1 MPIDGLICYNSAR
14 SFCLVRQGST
24 TAMFTVRR
32 KLMMGVG
39 LVLAMVGTLA
49 ASSLSAI
56 LSYREVVNDLDRNL
70 RLVPQRHALIE
81 SLTDLQEPLLP
92 LPDKFNGRLAR
103 QQMFEDRLSAA
114 ETQLANELV
123 KLRNLSAAEY
133 PSTYEIA
140 QTRLW
145 EIDNGLQELRDLLP
159 DLGDSKTADETV
171 ARLMIRVAFV
181 SRIAMGLPEFGNGLT
196 GLLRSARETYW
207 ASFLWVTI
215 STALVVL
222 LLGGV
227 VIGGYRWIFKP
238 WAKLIEGASRVAQ
251 GKFEYRLRLNTNDE
265 FAELADSFNRMTARF
280 VEIRNDLDRQVHE
293 RTEQILRQER
303 LAGLGFLAAGIAHEI
318 NNPLTA
324 IRWTS
329 ESLVSRIDA
338 FCKAAAPQDRALA
351 ENYLKMIQSE
361 AVRCQQITAKLLD
374 FARSEGGQR
383 SRNDLTMIIQEVI
396 KLVRAMSKYH
406 QCAIVFER
414 TAPCFLEVDGNE
426 MKQVVLNLV
435 ANALDAM
442 EAPVVA
448 DRRVRLAAPQPA
460 DLIKPTEQLSESPE
474 QLAKGKLEIRLQ
486 EFTDHV
492 EVEFQ
497 DSGCGMTPEVL
508 RNIFVPFYTT
518 KPSGQGT
525 GLGLPISH
533 RIVTDHA
540 GRLAALSDG
549 PGHGSTFRLSLP
561 RSAKTQTEAA

>member
-1 MPIDGLICYNSAR
+1 
-14 SFCLVRQGST
+14 
-24 TAMFTVRR
+24 MFTVRR

-49 ASSLSAI
+49 ASSLWAI
-56 LSYREVVNDLDRNL
+56 LSYRAVVNDLDRNL

-81 SLTDLQEPLLP
+81 SLTDLHEPLLP
-92 LPDKFNGRLAR
+92 ITDKGRLAR
-103 QQMFEDRLSAA
+103 KQMFEERLIAA
-114 ETQLANELV
+114 EAQLAEELV
-123 KLRNLSAAEY
+123 KLRNLPAAEY
-133 PSTYEIA
+133 PSTFEIA

-145 EIDNGLQELRDLLP
+145 EIDNGLQELRELLP
-159 DLGDSKTADETV
+159 DLGDPKTADEAV
-171 ARLMIRVAFV
+171 ARLMIKVAIV
-181 SRIAMGLPEFGNGLT
+181 SDIAMGLPEFGTGLT

-215 STALVVL
+215 STVLVVL
-222 LLGGV
+222 LLVGV
-227 VIGGYRWIFKP
+227 VVGGYRWIFKP

-251 GKFEYRLRLNTNDE
+251 GKFEYRLRLNTDDE
-265 FAELADSFNRMTARF
+265 FAELAESFNRMTARF

-329 ESLVSRIDA
+329 ESMLSRVEA
-338 FCKAAAPQDRALA
+338 LCKSAASQDRALA

-361 AVRCQQITAKLLD
+361 AARCQQITAKLLD
-374 FARSEGGQR
+374 FARSEGGKR
-383 SRNDLTMIIQEVI
+383 SRNDLTTIIQEVI

-406 QCAIVFER
+406 QCSIVFER
-414 TAPCFLEVDGNE
+414 TTPCFLVVDGNE

-442 EAPVVA
+442 ESPVTA
-448 DRRVRLAAPQPA
+448 DRRVRLAAPNPDDITKPVDQTPPPA
-460 DLIKPTEQLSESPE
+460 ERTAS
-474 QLAKGKLEIRLQ
+474 GRLEIRLQ

-497 DSGCGMTPEVL
+497 DTGCGMTPEVL

-533 RIVTDHA
+533 RIVTDHN
-540 GRLAALSDG
+540 GRLAASSDG

-561 RSAKTQTEAA
+561 RTAQAQEEAA

>member
-1 MPIDGLICYNSAR
+1 ML
-14 SFCLVRQGST
+14 
-24 TAMFTVRR
+24 TVRR
-32 KLMMGVG
+32 KLMIGVW

-49 ASSLSAI
+49 ASSLWAI

-81 SLTDLQEPLLP
+81 SLADLHEPLLP

-103 QQMFEDRLSAA
+103 QQMFEDRLHAA
-114 ETQLANELV
+114 EAQLADELV

-133 PSTYEIA
+133 PSTFEIA

-145 EIDNGLQELRDLLP
+145 EIDNGLQELRELLP
-159 DLGDSKTADETV
+159 DLGDSKKADETV
-171 ARLMIRVAFV
+171 ARLMIKVAV
-181 SRIAMGLPEFGNGLT
+181 LSDIAMGMPEFGTGLT

-227 VIGGYRWIFKP
+227 VVGGYRWIFKP
-238 WAKLIEGASRVAQ
+238 WAKLIEGTSRVAQ

-280 VEIRNDLDRQVHE
+280 VEIRDDLDRQVHE

-329 ESLVSRIDA
+329 ESLLARIETL
-338 FCKAAAPQDRALA
+338 CKAAAPQDRALA
-351 ENYLKMIQSE
+351 DNYLKMIQSE
-361 AVRCQQITAKLLD
+361 AARCQQITAKLLD

-383 SRNDLTMIIQEVI
+383 SRNDLTLIIQEVI

-406 QCAIVFER
+406 QCSIVFER
-414 TAPCFLEVDGNE
+414 TAPCILEVDGNE

-442 EAPVVA
+442 ATPAIA
-448 DRRVRLAAPQPA
+448 DRRVRLAAPQSVDLKKPA
-460 DLIKPTEQLSESPE
+460 DRIPESSD
-474 QLAKGKLEIRLQ
+474 QIASGRLDIRLQ
-486 EFTDHV
+486 EFTDHI

-497 DSGCGMTPEVL
+497 DTGCGMTPEVL

-533 RIVTDHA
+533 RIVADHD
-540 GRLAALSDG
+540 GRLAASSDG
-549 PGHGSTFRLSLP
+549 LGRGSTFRLSLP
-561 RSAKTQTEAA
+561 RSAQIQEAAA

>member
-1 MPIDGLICYNSAR
+1 
-14 SFCLVRQGST
+14 
-24 TAMFTVRR
+24 MFTVRR

-39 LVLAMVGTLA
+39 LVLAMVGALA
-49 ASSLSAI
+49 ASSLWAI
-56 LSYREVVNDLDRNL
+56 LSYRAVVNDLDRNL
-70 RLVPQRHALIE
+70 RLVPQRHTLIE
-81 SLTDLQEPLLP
+81 SLTDLHEPLLP
-92 LPDKFNGRLAR
+92 TSDKGRIAR
-103 QQMFEDRLSAA
+103 QQMFEERLIAA
-114 ETQLANELV
+114 EAQLAEELV

-133 PSTYEIA
+133 PSTFEIA

-145 EIDNGLQELRDLLP
+145 EIDHGLQELRELLP
-159 DLGDSKTADETV
+159 DLGDSKMADETV
-171 ARLMIRVAFV
+171 ARLMIKVAVV
-181 SRIAMGLPEFGNGLT
+181 SDIAMGLPEFGTGLT

-215 STALVVL
+215 STVLVVL

-329 ESLVSRIDA
+329 ESMLSRVEA
-338 FCKAAAPQDRALA
+338 LCKSAAPQDRALA

-361 AVRCQQITAKLLD
+361 AARCQQITAKLLD
-374 FARSEGGQR
+374 FARSEGGKR
-383 SRNDLTMIIQEVI
+383 SLNDLTLIIHEVI

-406 QCAIVFER
+406 QCSIVFER
-414 TAPCFLEVDGNE
+414 SAPCILEIDANE

-442 EAPVVA
+442 EVPAA
-448 DRRVRLAAPQPA
+448 SDRRVRLAGPQSV
-460 DLIKPTEQLSESPE
+460 DITKPIEPTSASSEWT
-474 QLAKGKLEIRLQ
+474 ATGRLEIRLQ

-497 DSGCGMTPEVL
+497 DTGCGMTPEVL

-533 RIVTDHA
+533 RIVADHN
-540 GRLAALSDG
+540 GRLAASSDG

-561 RSAKTQTEAA
+561 RSAQAQDEAA

>member
-1 MPIDGLICYNSAR
+1 
-14 SFCLVRQGST
+14 
-24 TAMFTVRR
+24 MFTVRR

-39 LVLAMVGTLA
+39 LVLAMVGALA
-49 ASSLSAI
+49 ASSLWAI
-56 LSYREVVNDLDRNL
+56 LSYRAVVNDLDRNL
-70 RLVPQRHALIE
+70 RLVPQRHTLIE
-81 SLTDLQEPLLP
+81 SLTDLHEPLLP
-92 LPDKFNGRLAR
+92 TSDKGRIAR
-103 QQMFEDRLSAA
+103 QQMFEERLIAA
-114 ETQLANELV
+114 EAQLAEELV

-133 PSTYEIA
+133 PSTFEIA

-145 EIDNGLQELRDLLP
+145 EIDHGLQELRELLP
-159 DLGDSKTADETV
+159 DLGDSKMADETV
-171 ARLMIRVAFV
+171 ARLMIKVAVV
-181 SRIAMGLPEFGNGLT
+181 SDIAMGLPEFGTGLT

-215 STALVVL
+215 STVLVVL

-329 ESLVSRIDA
+329 ESMLSRVEA
-338 FCKAAAPQDRALA
+338 LCKSAAPQDRALA

-361 AVRCQQITAKLLD
+361 AARCQQITAKLLD
-374 FARSEGGQR
+374 FARSEGGKR
-383 SRNDLTMIIQEVI
+383 SLNDLTLIIHEVI

-406 QCAIVFER
+406 QCSIVFER
-414 TAPCFLEVDGNE
+414 TAPCILEIDANE

-442 EAPVVA
+442 EVPAA
-448 DRRVRLAAPQPA
+448 SDRRVRLAGPQSV
-460 DLIKPTEQLSESPE
+460 DITKPIEPTTASSEWT
-474 QLAKGKLEIRLQ
+474 ATGRLEIRLQ

-497 DSGCGMTPEVL
+497 DTGCGMTPEVL

-533 RIVTDHA
+533 RIVADHN
-540 GRLAALSDG
+540 GRLAASSDG

-561 RSAKTQTEAA
+561 RSAQAQDEAA

>member
-1 MPIDGLICYNSAR
+1 
-14 SFCLVRQGST
+14 
-24 TAMFTVRR
+24 MFTVRR

-49 ASSLSAI
+49 ASSLWAI

-70 RLVPQRHALIE
+70 RLVPQRHTLIE
-81 SLTDLQEPLLP
+81 SLTDLHEPLLP
-92 LPDKFNGRLAR
+92 TSDKGRLAR
-103 QQMFEDRLSAA
+103 QQMFEERLIAA
-114 ETQLANELV
+114 EAQLAEELV

-133 PSTYEIA
+133 PSTFEIA

-145 EIDNGLQELRDLLP
+145 EIDHGLQELRELLP
-159 DLGDSKTADETV
+159 DLGDSKIADETV
-171 ARLMIRVAFV
+171 ARLMIKVAVV
-181 SRIAMGLPEFGNGLT
+181 SDIAMGLPEFGTGLT

-215 STALVVL
+215 STVLVVL

-329 ESLVSRIDA
+329 ESMLSRVEA
-338 FCKAAAPQDRALA
+338 LCKSAAPQDRALA

-361 AVRCQQITAKLLD
+361 AARCQQITAKLLD
-374 FARSEGGQR
+374 FARSEGGKR
-383 SRNDLTMIIQEVI
+383 SLNDLTLIIHEVI

-406 QCAIVFER
+406 QCSIVFER
-414 TAPCFLEVDGNE
+414 SAPCILEIDANE

-442 EAPVVA
+442 EVPAA
-448 DRRVRLAAPQPA
+448 SDRRVRLAGPQSV
-460 DLIKPTEQLSESPE
+460 DITKPIEPTTASSEWT
-474 QLAKGKLEIRLQ
+474 ATGRLEIRLQ

-497 DSGCGMTPEVL
+497 DTGCGMTPEVL

-533 RIVTDHA
+533 RIVADHN
-540 GRLAALSDG
+540 GRLAASSDG

-561 RSAKTQTEAA
+561 RSAHAQDEAA

>member
-1 MPIDGLICYNSAR
+1 
-14 SFCLVRQGST
+14 
-24 TAMFTVRR
+24 MFTVRR

-49 ASSLSAI
+49 ASSLWAI

-70 RLVPQRHALIE
+70 RLVPQRHTLIE
-81 SLTDLQEPLLP
+81 SLTDLHEPLLP
-92 LPDKFNGRLAR
+92 TSDKGRLAR
-103 QQMFEDRLSAA
+103 QQMFEERLIAA
-114 ETQLANELV
+114 EAQLAEELV

-133 PSTYEIA
+133 PSTFEIA

-145 EIDNGLQELRDLLP
+145 EIDHGLQELRELLP
-159 DLGDSKTADETV
+159 DLGDSRMADETV
-171 ARLMIRVAFV
+171 ARLMIKVAVV
-181 SRIAMGLPEFGNGLT
+181 SDIAMGLPEFGTGLT

-215 STALVVL
+215 STVLVVL

-329 ESLVSRIDA
+329 ESMLSRVEA
-338 FCKAAAPQDRALA
+338 LCKSAAPQDRALA

-361 AVRCQQITAKLLD
+361 AARCQQITAKLLD
-374 FARSEGGQR
+374 FARSEGGKR
-383 SRNDLTMIIQEVI
+383 SLNDLTLIIHEVI

-406 QCAIVFER
+406 QCSIVFER
-414 TAPCFLEVDGNE
+414 TAPCILEIDANE

-442 EAPVVA
+442 EVPAA
-448 DRRVRLAAPQPA
+448 SDRRVRLAGPQSV
-460 DLIKPTEQLSESPE
+460 DITKPIEPTTASSEW
-474 QLAKGKLEIRLQ
+474 AATGRLEIRLQ

-497 DSGCGMTPEVL
+497 DTGCGMTPEVL

-533 RIVTDHA
+533 RIVADHN
-540 GRLAALSDG
+540 GRLAASSDG

-561 RSAKTQTEAA
+561 RSAQAQDEAA

>member
-1 MPIDGLICYNSAR
+1 
-14 SFCLVRQGST
+14 
-24 TAMFTVRR
+24 MFTVRR

-49 ASSLSAI
+49 ASSLWAI

-70 RLVPQRHALIE
+70 RLVPQRHTLIE
-81 SLTDLQEPLLP
+81 SLTDLHEPLLP
-92 LPDKFNGRLAR
+92 TSDKGRLAR
-103 QQMFEDRLSAA
+103 QQMFEERLIAA
-114 ETQLANELV
+114 EAQLAEELV

-133 PSTYEIA
+133 PSTFEIA

-145 EIDNGLQELRDLLP
+145 EIDHDLQELRELLP
-159 DLGDSKTADETV
+159 DLGDSKIADETV
-171 ARLMIRVAFV
+171 ARLMIKVAVV
-181 SRIAMGLPEFGNGLT
+181 SDIAMGLPEFGTGLT

-215 STALVVL
+215 STVLVVL

-329 ESLVSRIDA
+329 ESMLSRVEA
-338 FCKAAAPQDRALA
+338 LCKSAAPQDRALA

-361 AVRCQQITAKLLD
+361 AARCQQITAKLLD
-374 FARSEGGQR
+374 FARSEGGKR
-383 SRNDLTMIIQEVI
+383 SLNDLTLIIHEVI

-406 QCAIVFER
+406 QCSIVFER
-414 TAPCFLEVDGNE
+414 SAPCILEIDANE

-442 EAPVVA
+442 EVPAA
-448 DRRVRLAAPQPA
+448 SDRRVRLAGPQSV
-460 DLIKPTEQLSESPE
+460 DITKPIEPTTASSEWT
-474 QLAKGKLEIRLQ
+474 ATGRLEIRLQ

-497 DSGCGMTPEVL
+497 DTGCGMTPEVL

-533 RIVTDHA
+533 RIVADHN
-540 GRLAALSDG
+540 GRLAASSDG

-561 RSAKTQTEAA
+561 RSAHAQDEAA